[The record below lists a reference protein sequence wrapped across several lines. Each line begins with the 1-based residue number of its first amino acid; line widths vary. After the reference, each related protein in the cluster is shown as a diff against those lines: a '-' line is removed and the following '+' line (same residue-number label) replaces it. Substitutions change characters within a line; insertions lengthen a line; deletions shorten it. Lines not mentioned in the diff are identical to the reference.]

1 MQVSPGRIII
11 TRGVLKRHNRREAG
25 TAVTGRRKLS
35 KKRINQRHQVGQ
47 VAASKKANCRE
58 NTQDDDDK
66 DEKSD
71 DAETCQRNGE
81 AHR

>member
-1 MQVSPGRIII
+1 M
-11 TRGVLKRHNRREAG
+11 TR
-25 TAVTGRRKLS
+25 RRKLS
-35 KKRINQRHQVGQ
+35 KKRIKRHQAQGGQ
-47 VAASKKANCRE
+47 VAVSKKANWRE

>member
-1 MQVSPGRIII
+1 M
-11 TRGVLKRHNRREAG
+11 
-25 TAVTGRRKLS
+25 
-35 KKRINQRHQVGQ
+35 GQ
-47 VAASKKANCRE
+47 VAVSKKANCRE